1 MDLREH
7 EDDLPEV
14 VRELTDGRGPDSVI
28 DPVGMEAH
36 GSPGAAFAQRVTV
49 HLPDAVTEPLMKKA
63 GLDRLA
69 AVYTAIE
76 TVRRGGTVSLSGI
89 YGGMA
94 DPMPMMSLFDK
105 QIQLRMGHASMR
117 RWIPPIMPFGP
128 MRTRSAWMT
137 SPLIACRSPR
147 LRRRTECSTARP
159 TARSRSCSSR
169 GADPTVIIRNLF
181 CFSNRRVPGA
191 YPQFI

>member
-1 MDLREH
+1 MDERLERALARGVQVIDLREH

-28 DPVGMEAH
+28 DAVGMEAH
-36 GSPGAAFAQRVTV
+36 GSPGAAFAQRVTA

-76 TVRRGGTVSLSGI
+76 TVRRGGTVSLSGV

-94 DPMPMMSLFDK
+94 DPMMSLFDK
-105 QIQLRMGHASMR
+105 QIQLRMGQANVK
-117 RWIPPIMPFGP
+117 RWIPDIMPFL
-128 MRTRSAWMT
+128 TEYD
-137 SPLIACRSPR
+137 PLGVDEFATHR
-147 LRRRTECSTARP
+147 LPLAPAPAAYSMFQRKAD
-159 TARSRSCSSR
+159 
-169 GADPTVIIRNLF
+169 GAVKIMLKPW
-181 CFSNRRVPGA
+181 A
-191 YPQFI
+191 